1 MSHTFIERYTATP
14 ACTPDAHGTCA
25 GHPDAVNR
33 TLPMSTRRKLI
44 MQSTLQVTLFGQL
57 GDSPALQLP
66 GLEGPS
72 VAIPEATLRRLV
84 SDLYTT
90 RSLLNPEQLDEARQE
105 LDRVLERWA
114 DIHEGLLLDV
124 EVHGK

>member
-1 MSHTFIERYTATP
+1 
-14 ACTPDAHGTCA
+14 
-25 GHPDAVNR
+25 
-33 TLPMSTRRKLI
+33 
-44 MQSTLQVTLFGQL
+44 MQSTLQVTLFGPL

-66 GLEGPS
+66 GREGPS
-72 VAIPEATLRRLV
+72 GAIPEAALRRLV

-90 RSLLNPEQLDEARQE
+90 RSLLKPEELDAASQA

>member
-1 MSHTFIERYTATP
+1 MRLS
-14 ACTPDAHGTCA
+14 
-25 GHPDAVNR
+25 PDAVNR
-33 TLPMSTRRKLI
+33 TLPMSIRRE
-44 MQSTLQVTLFGQL
+44 VDHAEHAPGHAVR
-57 GDSPALQLP
+57 PAWRQP
-66 GLEGPS
+66 GVAVAGAGRAVGGHPGSGP
-72 VAIPEATLRRLV
+72 AALV
-84 SDLYTT
+84 SDLYTA

>member
-1 MSHTFIERYTATP
+1 MSI
-14 ACTPDAHGTCA
+14 
-25 GHPDAVNR
+25 
-33 TLPMSTRRKLI
+33 RRKVDHAEHAPGHAVRPSWR
-44 MQSTLQVTLFGQL
+44 QPGV
-57 GDSPALQLP
+57 AVA

-72 VAIPEATLRRLV
+72 VAIQESALRRLV
-84 SDLYTT
+84 SDLYTA

>member
-1 MSHTFIERYTATP
+1 
-14 ACTPDAHGTCA
+14 
-25 GHPDAVNR
+25 
-33 TLPMSTRRKLI
+33 
-44 MQSTLQVTLFGQL
+44 MQSTLQVTLFGPL

-72 VAIPEATLRRLV
+72 VAIPEPALRRLV
-84 SDLYTT
+84 SDLYTA
-90 RSLLNPEQLDEARQE
+90 RSLLNPEQLDEARLE

>member
-1 MSHTFIERYTATP
+1 
-14 ACTPDAHGTCA
+14 
-25 GHPDAVNR
+25 
-33 TLPMSTRRKLI
+33 
-44 MQSTLQVTLFGQL
+44 MQSTLQVTLFGPL

-72 VAIPEATLRRLV
+72 VAIQESALRRLV
-84 SDLYTT
+84 SYTA